1 MDGDR
6 DMARPAAEQPTELE
20 LRILKILWEKS
31 PQLVRDIRDELAKL
45 GRDIAHTSVI
55 TTLNTMVKKRIVI
68 RKREGNA
75 FLFSPRITREQVSR
89 SVLGDIVN
97 RVFDGS
103 AKAVLLGVFEQND
116 IDRGELKE
124 LRKLIDQRIKGTD
137 K

>member
-1 MDGDR
+1 
-6 DMARPAAEQPTELE
+6 MARPAAEQPTELE
-20 LRILKILWEKS
+20 LRILKILWGKS
-31 PQLVRDIRDELAKL
+31 PQLVRDIRNELAKL

-103 AKAVLLGVFEQND
+103 AKAVLLGVFEQNE